1 MSFAV
6 SQYRTNQAQTASPAR
21 VVVQFYDGALKFI
34 RLGAQALAVRD
45 YASKGRHLGRA
56 HEIVSE
62 LRANLDPTRAPELCM
77 ELDRL
82 YVFVLDR
89 ITAAN
94 MKADATQL
102 AAAVKVLEELRSAWV
117 QIADEPSGVRIVGTP

>member
-21 VVVQFYDGALKFI
+21 VVVQFYDGALRFI

-45 YASKGRHLGRA
+45 YATKGRHLSRA

-62 LRANLDPTRAPELCM
+62 LQANLDPTRAPELCA
-77 ELDRL
+77 ELNRL
-82 YVFVLDR
+82 YVYVLEC

-94 MKADATQL
+94 MKGDAKHL
-102 AAAVKVLEELRSAWV
+102 APAIKVLEELRTAWA
-117 QIADEPSGVRIVGTP
+117 QLADEPTGVRVIGAP